1 VNTVRRAV
9 ETARYDWFSVRV
21 GGPGASM
28 RGQWPTVLIAAVL
41 VFGCFF
47 AIGRVGRASAPH
59 GEASSALRAFSR
71 QAAIPGALNGK
82 SPIAGSVP
90 SEIAGRPSLAV
101 PVQAAP
107 ANGESRTLTSVQPF
121 ADNASHTLA
130 PSVQTQTTPA
140 VESAPVKTSAPSA
153 ARGGSSG
160 KPTGSG
166 GAAHQP
172 SSHGGS
178 FDSSE

>member
-9 ETARYDWFSVRV
+9 ETARYDWLSVRV

-47 AIGRVGRASAPH
+47 AIGRLGSASPPR

-90 SEIAGRPSLAV
+90 SEIAARPSLGV

-107 ANGESRTLTSVQPF
+107 ANGESRPLIPAQPL
-121 ADNASHTLA
+121 AGNASQTLA

-140 VESAPVKTSAPSA
+140 VETAPIKTSAPSA

-160 KPTGSG
+160 KPSGSG
-166 GAAHQP
+166 SAAHRP
-172 SSHGGS
+172 SSRGGS

>member
-28 RGQWPTVLIAAVL
+28 KGQWPTVLIAAVL

-47 AIGRVGRASAPH
+47 AIGRLASASAPH

-90 SEIAGRPSLAV
+90 SAIAARSSVGV
-101 PVQAAP
+101 PVQAVP
-107 ANGESRTLTSVQPF
+107 ANGESRALTPAQPL
-121 ADNASHTLA
+121 ADNASQTLA
-130 PSVQTQTTPA
+130 PSAQTQTTPA
-140 VESAPVKTSAPSA
+140 VESGLVKTSAPSA
-153 ARGGSSG
+153 APGDSSG
-160 KPTGSG
+160 KPSGSG

-172 SSHGGS
+172 SSRGGS